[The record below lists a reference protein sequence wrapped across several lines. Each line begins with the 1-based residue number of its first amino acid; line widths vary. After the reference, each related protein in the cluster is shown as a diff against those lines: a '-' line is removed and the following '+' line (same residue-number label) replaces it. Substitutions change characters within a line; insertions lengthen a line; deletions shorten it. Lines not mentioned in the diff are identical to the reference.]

1 MQCQKSL
8 SKKIKGTLRQVFFLS
23 EAPSPPMTPYF
34 PLLNTLYTCI
44 QYTYSCKEGQRGRGA
59 NHTVQTADLSLPS
72 IRQIPQLHS
81 WIENKFMLRLLL
93 CILGLF
99 LPHNF
104 TLGFHYPGSEGD
116 SDRIQSED
124 IRILWKNFLSFL
136 VGMKHTHLT
145 LFMHNGLLSQWRK
158 GILNKF

>member
-1 MQCQKSL
+1 MYLRKTSKGLYADKKVGKRFCTRSLPNFPKSQCSSHAKWQCSIKKEKMPSL
-8 SKKIKGTLRQVFFLS
+8 S
-23 EAPSPPMTPYF
+23 
-34 PLLNTLYTCI
+34 C
-44 QYTYSCKEGQRGRGA
+44 
-59 NHTVQTADLSLPS
+59 TVQTADLSLPS
-72 IRQIPQLHS
+72 IRQIPHLHS

-93 CILGLF
+93 CIPGLF

-104 TLGFHYPGSEGD
+104 TLGFHYPGLEGD
-116 SDRIQSED
+116 SDRIQSEE